1 MLLKQKEEEISQKI
15 AYIDEL
21 TRKSREEYAEL
32 VKTNELLK
40 KEQEYSQ
47 SLLEGIE
54 YRDGR
59 INQLLKESNEM
70 QVRLNQQEIDFE
82 KKEEIIKCQL
92 EEIQEKDKIIKIQ
105 LEDIQ
110 KKENLINDQQKE
122 MESMEKYSIILQ
134 LRKAL
139 KRSN

>member
-1 MLLKQKEEEISQKI
+1 
-15 AYIDEL
+15 
-21 TRKSREEYAEL
+21 
-32 VKTNELLK
+32 
-40 KEQEYSQ
+40 
-47 SLLEGIE
+47 
-54 YRDGR
+54 
-59 INQLLKESNEM
+59 M